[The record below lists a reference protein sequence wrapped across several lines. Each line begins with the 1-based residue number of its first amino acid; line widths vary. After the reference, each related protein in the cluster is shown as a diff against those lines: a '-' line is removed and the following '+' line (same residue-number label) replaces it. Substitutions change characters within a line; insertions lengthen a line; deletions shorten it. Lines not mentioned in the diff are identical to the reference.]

1 MSLANSSVFSY
12 LLPMPYQAPT
22 PHDGFFK
29 EIFSREEVVR
39 EFIEHYLPAEIN
51 SHFDLST
58 LSVDM
63 EGYIAEE
70 FKEYFS
76 DIVASVQ
83 LQQGEGAEVYLLFEH
98 KSGPDSMARLQVL
111 NYMVQKW
118 MQMYRSGELRGEPL
132 PIIIPVVIYHG
143 KRRWKPSLE
152 FADLFQLPSE
162 DFRVYV
168 PEFSHLL
175 HDISHI
181 DEEAFKS
188 TTLLEI
194 IQLLFKYIYYPE
206 LRHKLPEVAGLLHQ
220 LKDKERITEYLEVIV
235 DYVLSAGQ
243 VDVEDVR
250 RVVKSLPQGEE
261 IVNTAAEK
269 LRKEGYERAEQEFMR
284 AKDKWVSEGEI
295 KSAQEMLLDYIQD
308 ELDVPSR
315 ELLGKIRAI
324 ESYDILMALFRKA
337 RKLNSLEDFSI
348 EVDKALK

>member
-1 MSLANSSVFSY
+1 
-12 LLPMPYQAPT
+12 MPHQAPT

-39 EFIEHYLPAEIN
+39 EFIEHYLPAEI
-51 SHFDLST
+51 SSKFVLST

-70 FKEYFS
+70 FREYFS
-76 DIVASVQ
+76 DVVATVQ
-83 LQQGEGAEVYLLFEH
+83 LQDGQGAEVYLLFEH

-118 MQMYRSGELRGEPL
+118 MQVYRNGELRGEPL

-143 KRRWKPSLE
+143 KRRWRYSLE
-152 FADLFQLPSE
+152 FTDLFRLPSE

-206 LRHKLPEVAGLLHQ
+206 LRHKLPEVASLLNQ

-235 DYVLSAGQ
+235 GYVLSAGQ

-250 RVVKSLPQGEE
+250 RVVKTLPQGEE
-261 IVNTAAEK
+261 IVNTAAEN
-269 LRKEGYERAEQEFMR
+269 LRQEGYDRAIQE
-284 AKDKWVSEGEI
+284 KGKWISEGEQRGEQNMLI
-295 KSAQEMLLDYIQD
+295 EALQEKFGPVHPALVNKVRSIQST
-308 ELDVPSR
+308 ETLK
-315 ELLGKIRAI
+315 G
-324 ESYDILMALFRKA
+324 LFRQIF
-337 RKLNSLEDFSI
+337 KLNSLEEFTR
-348 EVDKALK
+348 EVDKTLK